1 MVSYCYGICYYLEH
15 LELLGLSTVVTDN
28 WQHPRTLLEG
38 LQGSSPGQVQEGS
51 EMHSVAKVLAQ
62 CNGTG
67 QFSLLNQLLVC
78 QAFSCPEILNNQ
90 LGNQHSCIFLHCI
103 LMRFHSWSM

>member
-1 MVSYCYGICYYLEH
+1 MKPHEAPRGFGKAVRFAAVESAS
-15 LELLGLSTVVTDN
+15 ELLDRVVTDN

-67 QFSLLNQLLVC
+67 QLSLLNQFLVC
-78 QAFSCPEILNNQ
+78 QE
-90 LGNQHSCIFLHCI
+90 FLAR
-103 LMRFHSWSM
+103 RF